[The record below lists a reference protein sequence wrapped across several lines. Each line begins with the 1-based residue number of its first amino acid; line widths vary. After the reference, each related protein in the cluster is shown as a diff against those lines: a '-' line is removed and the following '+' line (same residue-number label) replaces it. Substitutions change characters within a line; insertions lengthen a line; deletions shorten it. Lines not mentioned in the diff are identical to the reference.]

1 MPELHTERLS
11 IPVPGG
17 KQIEELVGSASSNTS
32 DLSIAHMVAPAGWT
46 EPFQT
51 PEFREYTVV
60 LRGTVTVECDGR
72 TIECHA
78 GQTLVTYSGERIRY
92 GVGPDG
98 AEYIAICLPAFTPD
112 SVHRED
118 E

>member
-1 MPELHTERLS
+1 MPHVYADSVS

-17 KQIEELVGSASSNTS
+17 KQIEELVGVASTDSR
-32 DLSIAHMVAPAGWT
+32 DISIAHMVAPAGWT

-60 LRGTVTVECDGR
+60 LRGVVTVECDGR
-72 TIECHA
+72 RLECHA
-78 GQTLVTYSGERIRY
+78 GQTLVTLPGERIRY

-98 AEYIAICLPAFTPD
+98 AEYLAICIPAFTPD
-112 SVHRED
+112 TVHRED

>member
-1 MPELHTERLS
+1 MPRLHADRVA

-17 KQIEELVGSASSNTS
+17 KRIEELIGAAATQNR
-32 DLSIAHMVAPAGWT
+32 DISIAHMVAPAGWT

-51 PEFREYTVV
+51 PEFQEYTVV
-60 LRGTVTVECDGR
+60 LRGTVTVECDGIV
-72 TIECHA
+72 IECHA
-78 GQTLVTYSGERIRY
+78 GQTLVTLPGERIRY
-92 GVGPDG
+92 GVGPEG
-98 AEYIAICLPAFTPD
+98 AEYLAICIPAFTPD

>member
-1 MPELHTERLS
+1 MPQVYAERAT

-17 KQIEELVGSASSNTS
+17 KVIEELVGAASTKSS
-32 DLSIAHMVAPAGWT
+32 DISIAHMTAPAGWT

-51 PEFREYTVV
+51 PEFEEYTVV
-60 LRGTVTVECDGR
+60 LRGTVTVECNGVVL
-72 TIECHA
+72 ECHA
-78 GQTLVTYSGERIRY
+78 GQTLVTRPGERIRY

-98 AEYIAICLPAFTPD
+98 AEYIAICIPAFSPET
-112 SVHRED
+112 VHRED

>member
-1 MPELHTERLS
+1 MPAVHTQRLS

-17 KQIEELVGSASSNTS
+17 KQIDELIGAASTQTR
-32 DLSIAHMVAPAGWT
+32 DISIAHMVAPAGWT

-51 PEFREYTVV
+51 PAFREYTVV
-60 LRGTVTVECDGR
+60 LRGTVTVEHDGR
-72 TIECHA
+72 TFECHA
-78 GQTLVTYSGERIRY
+78 GETLVTEPGERIRY

-98 AEYIAICLPAFTPD
+98 AEYIAICLPAFTPE
-112 SVHRED
+112 SVHREA

>member
-1 MPELHTERLS
+1 
-11 IPVPGG
+11 
-17 KQIEELVGSASSNTS
+17 
-32 DLSIAHMVAPAGWT
+32 MVAPAGWT

-51 PEFREYTVV
+51 PAFREYTVV
-60 LRGTVTVECDGR
+60 LRGTVTVECDDR
-72 TIECHA
+72 TFECHA
-78 GQTLVTYSGERIRY
+78 GQTLVTEPGERIRY

-98 AEYIAICLPAFTPD
+98 AEYIAVCLPAFTPE